1 MQGLKEMN
9 MTEWAGAFSP
19 FVSSLPFM
27 LVLLGFI
34 MINAMYLQYME
45 RKVLAH
51 MQSRLG
57 PMRTGWHGLL
67 QPIADAVKFIL
78 KEDIIPA
85 RADRWVFRI
94 APLILLIMA
103 FGAIVAIPFGTQTDL
118 FGLLP
123 VKIPLWA
130 ANLNIGLLY
139 ILALASVGTYGV
151 IMAGW
156 ASNNKYSLMGGLRS
170 AAQMIS
176 YEIPMAFAIITV
188 ALMAGSLNLL
198 EIVKAQENGWFLF
211 TPIGPVAFFIY
222 LVSGVAETNRLPF
235 DLPEAESE
243 LVAGYFT
250 EYSGIRFGL
259 FYMAEY
265 INMMIVSFLA
275 SIMFLGGWLPIQILP
290 NTAVGSFAPVALLNK
305 GMAAIPAVFWLLAKV
320 YFFIFFFMWL
330 RATLPRYRYDQLM
343 AVSWKIFLPLSLA
356 TVLAAAFMKLM
367 GWLD

>member
-1 MQGLKEMN
+1 MPGMTLMMN
-9 MTEWAGAFSP
+9 IIYTLVIPVA
-19 FVSSLPFM
+19 
-27 LVLLGFI
+27 VLLGFI
-34 MINAMYLQYME
+34 LLNAMYLQYME

-67 QPIADAVKFIL
+67 QPIADAVKFML

-85 RADRWVFRI
+85 KADKWIFSI
-94 APLILLIMA
+94 APVILLVMA
-103 FGAIVAIPFGTQTDL
+103 FGALVAIPFGPPTDF
-118 FGLLP
+118 FGLLSKK
-123 VKIPLWA
+123 VPLWV
-130 ANLNIGLLY
+130 ANLNIGVLY
-139 ILALASVGTYGV
+139 IIALASIGTYGV

-156 ASNNKYSLMGGLRS
+156 ASNNKYSLMGGFRS

-188 ALMAGSLNLL
+188 VLLAGSLNLTD
-198 EIVKAQENGWFLF
+198 IVNAQQKKWFIIAL
-211 TPIGPVAFFIY
+211 PVGPLAFFLY
-222 LVSGVAETNRLPF
+222 LIAGIAETNRVPF

-265 INMMIVSFLA
+265 MNMMVVSLLV
-275 SIMFLGGWLPIQILP
+275 SIMFLGGWLPVQILP
-290 NTAVGSFAPVALLNK
+290 NTSIGAFAPIALLNK
-305 GMAAIPAVFWLLAKV
+305 ALAAIPPTLWLLGKL
-320 YFFIFFFMWL
+320 YLFIFFYMWL

-343 AVSWKIFLPLSLA
+343 TISWKVLLPLSIA
-356 TVLAAAFMKLM
+356 TLLTAAFMKQM
-367 GWLD
+367 GWL